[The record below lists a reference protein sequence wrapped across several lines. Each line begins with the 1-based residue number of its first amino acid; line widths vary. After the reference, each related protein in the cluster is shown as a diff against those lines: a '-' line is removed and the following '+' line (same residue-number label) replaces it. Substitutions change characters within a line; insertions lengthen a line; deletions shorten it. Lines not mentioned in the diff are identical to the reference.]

1 MVRRSL
7 SLIAVAS
14 LLAAPVAFSQT
25 SSQPNSQAGGNP
37 PAQRRPIPPPTNLK
51 VLPKDTTGP
60 QVIAIM
66 RGIHRRSRRR
76 VHLLPRQG
84 SRHGRPNFASDANP
98 MKDRAR
104 VMIKMTNTINTE
116 YLTQLTDPKPENP
129 VTCGT
134 CHRGMA
140 QPPVF
145 VPPPREHQQPRR
157 AAATHHSHPTSL
169 IRSLCTQLTALPL
182 PRHKVS

>member
-7 SLIAVAS
+7 SLVAISFLIATSA
-14 LLAAPVAFSQT
+14 AFSQAT
-25 SSQPNSQAGGNP
+25 SQTSGTAPAGAQGP
-37 PAQRRPIPPPTNLK
+37 RRQMPAPTNLR

-66 RGIHRRSRRR
+66 RNFEGDLGVECTYCHAKDPATG
-76 VHLLPRQG
+76 H
-84 SRHGRPNFASDANP
+84 PNFASDANP

-104 VMIKMTNTINTE
+104 VMMKMTSSINTE

-134 CHRGMA
+134 CHRGMSH
-140 QPPVF
+140 PSVF
-145 VPPPREHQQPRR
+145 VPPSHPGAAP
-157 AAATHHSHPTSL
+157 AAAPSTPQTP
-169 IRSLCTQLTALPL
+169 Q
-182 PRHKVS
+182 

>member
-7 SLIAVAS
+7 SLCALAS
-14 LLAAPVAFSQT
+14 LLATSAAFSQT
-25 SSQPNSQAGGNP
+25 SPQTNP
-37 PAQRRPIPPPTNLK
+37 QTNGTAPARQRQIPAPTNLK

-66 RGIHRRSRRR
+66 RNFTGDLGVECTYCHARDSATN
-76 VHLLPRQG
+76 
-84 SRHGRPNFASDANP
+84 RPNFASDANP

-104 VMIKMTNTINTE
+104 VMLKMVSSINTE
-116 YLTQLTDPKPENP
+116 YLTQLTDPKPGNP

-140 QPPVF
+140 KPSVF
-145 VPPPREHQQPRR
+145 VPPARERQGPAP
-157 AAATHHSHPTSL
+157 AAAPTTPQS
-169 IRSLCTQLTALPL
+169 SN
-182 PRHKVS
+182 